1 MMRTIAYIT
10 DLHLDE
16 SFPKQHGVDAATNW
30 KLVLDD
36 VRRRGIGEV
45 ICGGDIGEVTAYS
58 NFFNSLKDFKLHVTP
73 GNHDQSVE
81 VLKHYTSPALKSQ
94 SAVFGSHDD
103 EHFKYIFLDTSKA
116 SLDEAQFGF
125 LLSELRTEK
134 KILLFMHHPVLAVNT
149 PVDRL
154 YPLYGR
160 ERIVE
165 QLQRHKNEV
174 LVFCGHYHV
183 SDERVAGNITQFVT
197 PAVSF
202 QIVKEA
208 EPLQIHNNYFGY
220 RIITVDKAHV
230 TTEILIYKN
239 GSFNSIAN

>member
-16 SFPKQHGVDAATNW
+16 SFAKQHGVDAAKNW
-30 KLVLDD
+30 KLILDD
-36 VRRRGIGEV
+36 VRSRGIGEV
-45 ICGGDIGEVTAYS
+45 ICGGDIGELSAYS
-58 NFFNSLKDFKLHVTP
+58 KFFDSLKGFKLHVTP

-81 VLKHYTSPALKSQ
+81 VLKHYTSPGLTSKSV
-94 SAVFGSHDD
+94 VFGSQDD
-103 EHFKYIFLDTSKA
+103 EHFKYVFLDTSKA
-116 SLDEAQFGF
+116 SVAEEQFQF
-125 LLSELRTEK
+125 LSNELRTEK

-165 QLQRHKNEV
+165 LLQRHKNEV
-174 LVFCGHYHV
+174 VVFCGHYHV
-183 SDERVAGNITQFVT
+183 SDERVAGNITQLVT

-202 QIVKEA
+202 QIVKES
-208 EPLQIHNNYFGY
+208 ESLQIHNNYFGY
-220 RIITVDKAHV
+220 RLITVDKSRL
-230 TTEILIYKN
+230 TTEILIYKD
-239 GSFNSIAN
+239 GSFNSIPN

>member
-16 SFPKQHGVDAATNW
+16 SFPKQHGVDAANNW
-30 KLVLDD
+30 RLILDD

-45 ICGGDIGEVTAYS
+45 VCGGDIGELSAYS
-58 NFFNSLKDFKLHVTP
+58 KFFDSLTDFKLYVTP

-81 VLKHYTSPALKSQ
+81 VLKHYTLPELTSK

-103 EHFKYIFLDTSKA
+103 EHFKYIFLDTSNTW
-116 SLDEAQFGF
+116 LDDEQFRF
-125 LLSELRTEK
+125 LLSALKTEK
-134 KILLFMHHPVLAVNT
+134 KVLLFMHHPLLAVNT

-165 QLQRHKNEV
+165 QLLRHKKEV

-183 SDERVAGNITQFVT
+183 SDERVQGNITQYVT

-208 EPLQIHNNYFGY
+208 ESLQVHNNYFGY
-220 RIITVDKAHV
+220 RIISVDKDRV
-230 TTEILIYKN
+230 TTEILTYKN
-239 GSFNSIAN
+239 GSFNSIEN